1 MDLEALLNALSG
13 EREGGPLLRVVHL
26 PGQPGRQRQPDPPL
40 PAVLAAR
47 LEAMGITGLWTHQV
61 EALAAARQSR
71 NVVVSTGTASGK
83 SLCFNLPVIEELL
96 AAGGSRALYLYPTK
110 SLAQDQLRALR
121 AFGLP
126 QVTAA
131 TYDGDTPASERGL
144 VRQYARIVLTNPDMV
159 HYGILHGHAR
169 WAGYFK
175 NLSFVVV
182 DEAHTLRGVF
192 GSHVGCILRRLRRVA
207 RHYGSDPTFILASAT
222 MGNAREL
229 AERLVGIPFMA
240 VDTDG
245 SPKGQRLFAFWNPP
259 LRDEASGSRASA
271 NWESARLLAAFVEQ
285 GTRTIAFTKSRRSAE
300 LVAKHARSL
309 TSPACAERIRAY
321 RAGYLASERREIEGQ
336 LFSGELLGVAATTA
350 LELGV
355 DISGLDAVVI
365 NGFPGTVSQVW
376 QQAGRAGRAGQR
388 SVAVLVGH
396 EDPLDQ
402 YYLAHPDVL
411 LSRPFEA
418 AMVDVTNPRIL
429 EPHLGCAAHELPLA
443 QGEAEAA
450 FGQGATPVAASM
462 LATGDLV
469 ERRARGA
476 AAARLHWHRREP
488 PGRDLDLRSLGGEAF
503 RIVDSST
510 GALLGTVDGARAHG
524 QVHPGAVYL
533 HQGESF
539 VVTELDLLARVALVE
554 ASAPGY
560 YTQARQSSDLSVVET
575 LSTKALG
582 AVECFLGR
590 VQVTQRVVA
599 YARRAIAN
607 GDLLDVVALD
617 LPEEALATVAVWY
630 TVPEPICE
638 RARISPADLPGSLH
652 AAEHA
657 GIGVLPLFAMADR
670 WDIGGVSTARSD
682 DTAAPTVFI
691 YDGYPG
697 GIGIAER
704 GFARAEEHLSATLE
718 AVSTCPC
725 ASGCPAC
732 VQSPKCGNGNDPL
745 DKAGAVRL
753 MATILR

>member
-1 MDLEALLNALSG
+1 MDLEALLIALSD
-13 EREGGPLLRVVHL
+13 ETEGSPLQRVVHL
-26 PGQPGRQRQPDPPL
+26 PGQPGEQLQPDPPL
-40 PAVLAAR
+40 PGVLAAR

-61 EALAAARQSR
+61 QALAAARRSCH
-71 NVVVSTGTASGK
+71 VVVSTGTASGK
-83 SLCFNLPVIEELL
+83 SLCFNLPVIEKLL
-96 AAGGSRALYLYPTK
+96 AAPRARALYLYPTK

-121 AFGLP
+121 AFALP
-126 QVTAA
+126 QVSAA
-131 TYDGDTPASERGL
+131 TYDGDTPPDERPL
-144 VRQYARIVLTNPDMV
+144 VRRYARIVLTNPDMV
-159 HYGILHGHAR
+159 HYGILSGHAR
-169 WAGYFK
+169 WTEYLK

-182 DEAHTLRGVF
+182 DEAHILRGVF

-207 RHYGSDPTFILASAT
+207 RHYGSDPTFVLASAT

-229 AERLVGIPFMA
+229 AERLVGVPFTA

-245 SPKGQRLFAFWNPP
+245 SPKGRRLFAFWNPP

-271 NWESARLLAAFVEQ
+271 NWESARLLAAFVDQ
-285 GTRTIAFTKSRRSAE
+285 GTRTIAFTKSRKSAE

-309 TSPACAERIRAY
+309 TTPGSAERIRAY
-321 RAGYLASERREIEGQ
+321 RSGYLASERREIEGQ

-355 DISGLDAVVI
+355 DIGGLDAVVI

-376 QQAGRAGRAGQR
+376 QQAGRAGRAGQQ

-418 AMVDVTNPRIL
+418 ALVDVTNPRIL
-429 EPHLGCAAHELPLA
+429 EPHLGCAAHELPLGP
-443 QGEAEAA
+443 GEA
-450 FGQGATPVAASM
+450 GATFGPGAEPVAARM
-462 LATGDLV
+462 VATGDLA

-476 AAARLHWHRREP
+476 GAPRLHWHRREP

-503 RIVDSST
+503 RIVDAST

-539 VVTELDLLARVALVE
+539 MVMALDLAERVALVD

-560 YTQARQSSDLSVVET
+560 YTQARRSSDLRVDET
-575 LSTKALG
+575 LSTRALG

-599 YARRAIAN
+599 YARRAIAT

-617 LPEEALATVAVWY
+617 LPEESLATVAVWY
-630 TVPEPICE
+630 TVPGPICD
-638 RARISPADLPGSLH
+638 RAQVAPAALPGSLH

-657 GIGVLPLFAMADR
+657 AIGVLPLFAMADR

-682 DTAAPTVFI
+682 DTGLPTVFI

-704 GFARAEEHLSATLE
+704 GFARAEEHLGATLE

-725 ASGCPAC
+725 ATGCPAC

-745 DKAGAVRL
+745 DKAGAIRL